1 MEPAV
6 VFTFAAYFIVLLA
19 VGLFFYKRSAAAE
32 EYWLGGRAM
41 GAWVTAF
48 SAQASDMSGWLLMGL
63 PGAVY
68 LGGLQEAWIAAGLLA
83 GTVLNWYLLA
93 PRLRIFTQQTNALT
107 LPSFLEQRFVDPSGL
122 LRLVSAAI
130 ILLFF
135 TLYAAS
141 GLVATSKLFE
151 STFSISYPVS
161 VLLGGSIIILY
172 TFLGGFKAVCWTDLL
187 QGALMIFA
195 VVVVP
200 LMAVWKTDTIDWTAL
215 FRCVPEEKSSGL
227 FFFSVLSA
235 LSWGLG
241 YFGQPHILARFMAV
255 KSLRH
260 LHQSAFIGS
269 LWAAAALAGALAIG
283 QIGAPMFPGLSGG
296 EEEKIFIYLIRT
308 ICSPWLTGIM
318 LSAILSAIMS
328 TIDSQ
333 LLVSASAL
341 TEDLYRKTIQTG
353 ASEKTAILVSR
364 LGVLGI
370 SATALLLALNPRD
383 TILKIVA
390 YAWGGLGA
398 AFGPVLLAAL
408 FSRKTTWY
416 SALAGML
423 AGTLTLI
430 LWKQLGLSHWL
441 YELAP
446 GFAANT
452 AVLMTINSLF
462 PQTDAA
468 ILQNFE
474 TAIRQVRQTGQ

>member
-1 MEPAV
+1 MESAV
-6 VFTFAAYFIVLLA
+6 VFTFAGYFIVLLA

-68 LGGLQEAWIAAGLLA
+68 LGGLQEGWIAAGLLA
-83 GTVLNWYLLA
+83 GTIINWYLLA
-93 PRLRIFTQQTNALT
+93 PRLRIFTQQTSALT
-107 LPSFLEQRFVDPSGL
+107 LPSFLEKRFGDPSGM

-130 ILLFF
+130 ILFFF

-141 GLVATSKLFE
+141 GLVATGKLFE
-151 STFSISYPVS
+151 STFGISYPVS
-161 VLLGGSIIILY
+161 VLLGGSIIVLY

-195 VVVVP
+195 VVIVP
-200 LMAVWKTDTIDWTAL
+200 VMAVWKTDTIDWTAL
-215 FRCVPEEKSSGL
+215 FRCVPAEKSSGL
-227 FFFSVLSA
+227 VLLSVISA

-260 LHQSAFIGS
+260 LQQSAWIGS

-296 EEEKIFIYLIRT
+296 EEEKVFIYLIRT
-308 ICSPWLTGIM
+308 VCPPWITGIM

-341 TEDLYRKTIQTG
+341 TEDLYRKSIQTG
-353 ASEKTAILVSR
+353 TSEKTALLVSR

-370 SATALLLALNPRD
+370 SGIALLLALNPKD

-390 YAWGGLGA
+390 YAWGGFGA

-408 FSRKTTWY
+408 FPRKTTWY
-416 SALAGML
+416 AALAGML
-423 AGTLTLI
+423 AGTLTLV

-446 GFAANT
+446 GFAANA
-452 AVLMTINSLF
+452 AVLMIINFFF

-468 ILQNFE
+468 ILEDFE
-474 TAIRQVRQTGQ
+474 KTLQQTRQAGR